1 MAMSHI
7 KGFSLSKG
15 IKCAAVA
22 GVGLSALWAVI
33 GVIDHWWD
41 FRDDADGDKS
51 RAAIIA
57 TMDHLGDHFESV
69 SYLDQGWD
77 NADSLWFYNTTQ
89 GSDLLPYDFFLHLEQ
104 ADSELMF
111 RDNANMNRYR
121 YLPQKP
127 SLSNPDGLPV
137 GLTKDSYKDKDYF
150 GFTCAAC
157 HTSQLN
163 FEGQGI
169 RIDGGP
175 AIADLEGFMH
185 GLADA
190 LESLNRD
197 KQKRE
202 RFISAVRKEGNYN
215 SVKQVE
221 SDLERFSLRVATYNL
236 VNNPRGVNRPL
247 THYGY
252 ARLDAFGR
260 IFNRVLEHIMSAD
273 QIRELLT
280 KTLTPAEL
288 DQVMQDVEPI
298 LSADDRNHIIAR
310 IQKYLSPKQLLALR
324 NEIYNPA
331 DAPVSYPFLWDIPVH
346 DYVQWNGVVQNSG
359 IGPLGRNAGQVI
371 GVFGTLDWREEQ
383 GSNFLSWLGGQSLGS
398 SHINFESSLDIRNL
412 YRVEKHLRKLTSPAW
427 PEDIL
432 GKIDQDKAFRGEKLF
447 SRYCASCH
455 DRIDSTDPKR
465 RVIAHMSGFDEVQTD
480 PKMAVNSV
488 SSNGYSG
495 IIKGQYVDVG
505 VGDILLQKQSPG
517 ASLLK
522 YTTRNVVL
530 TPDPDKYW
538 FQARAE
544 RAFDFLMTYFDNQV
558 KPSIKRGSYTPATTT
573 NPFSPLLAYKGRPLN
588 GIWATA
594 PYLHNGSVPTLY
606 HLLLPQKRDSDP
618 VEGEYRPNDFMV
630 GSREFNADLVGMK
643 WQDYPGFK
651 FKTHIPGNHN
661 QGHEYAAGRTPQPD
675 GMVLPAMNESQRWD
689 LVEYLKTL

>member
-1 MAMSHI
+1 MPNKSR
-7 KGFSLSKG
+7 FSIARAAKLAVLAG
-15 IKCAAVA
+15 I
-22 GVGLSALWAVI
+22 GLAFLWATI
-33 GVIDHWWD
+33 GVIDRWWD
-41 FRDDADGDKS
+41 FRDDADGDPA
-51 RAAIIA
+51 RAAVVLN
-57 TMDHLGDHFESV
+57 DDPLGDSFDRV
-69 SYLDQGWD
+69 RYLDQGWN

-104 ADSELMF
+104 ADSQALF
-111 RDNANMNRYR
+111 RDNSNMNRYR

-127 SLSNPDGLPV
+127 SLSNPDGLAV
-137 GLTKDSYKDKDYF
+137 GMTKDTYKGKDYF

-157 HTSQLN
+157 HTTQLN

-175 AIADLEGFMH
+175 AMADLEGFML
-185 GLADA
+185 GLQQAIDQLDQDIA
-190 LESLNRD
+190 
-197 KQKRE
+197 KHQ
-202 RFISAVRKEGNYN
+202 RFVEAVLAEGNYDN
-215 SVKQVE
+215 ADQVQA
-221 SDLERFSLRVATYNL
+221 DIERFGLRVATYNL
-236 VNNPRGVNRPL
+236 VNNPRGINRPL

-273 QIRELLT
+273 QIRELLA
-280 KTLTPAEL
+280 KVLTPVEL
-288 DQVMQDVEPI
+288 DQVMADVEPI
-298 LSADDRNHIIAR
+298 LSADDRDHIIAR
-310 IQKYLSPKQLLALR
+310 IQQFLTPKQLLALR

-331 DAPVSYPFLWDIPVH
+331 DAPVSYPFLWDIPMH

-371 GVFGTLDWREEQ
+371 GVFGTLDWREEN
-383 GSNFLSWLGGQSLGS
+383 GSSLLSWLGGQTLANT
-398 SHINFESSLDIRNL
+398 HINFESSLDIRNL

-432 GKIDQDKAFRGEKLF
+432 GKIDVEQATRGEKLF
-447 SRYCASCH
+447 SQYCASCH
-455 DRIDSTDPKR
+455 ERIDPKDPKR

-480 PKMAVNSV
+480 PKMATNSV
-488 SSNGYSG
+488 SSTGYSG

-505 VGDILLQKQSPG
+505 LGNILLQKQSPG

-538 FQARAE
+538 FQGLAE
-544 RAFDFLMTYFDNQV
+544 RAFDFAMTYFDNEV

-594 PYLHNGSVPTLY
+594 PYLHNGSVPSLY
-606 HLLLPQKRDSDP
+606 HLLLPKKRNGDP
-618 VEGEYRPNDFMV
+618 EDGQYRPDGFIV
-630 GSREFNADLVGMK
+630 GAREFNPEYVGMK
-643 WQDYPGFK
+643 WEAYPGFE
-651 FKTHIPGNHN
+651 FQTQIPGNHN
-661 QGHEYAAGRTPQPD
+661 YGHEYAAGRTPQPD
-675 GMVLPAMNESQRWD
+675 GTVLPALTELQRWD

>member
-1 MAMSHI
+1 MPN
-7 KGFSLSKG
+7 
-15 IKCAAVA
+15 KCRSSIAQVAKLATLAGLGLAV
-22 GVGLSALWAVI
+22 LWATI
-33 GVIDHWWD
+33 GVIDRWWD
-41 FRDDADGDKS
+41 FRDDADGDPA
-51 RAAIIA
+51 RAAVVL
-57 TMDHLGDHFESV
+57 DDDPLGDSFDRV
-69 SYLDQGWD
+69 RYLDQGWN

-104 ADSELMF
+104 ADSQALF
-111 RDNANMNRYR
+111 RNNSNMNRYR
-121 YLPQKP
+121 YLPQHP

-137 GLTKDSYKDKDYF
+137 GMTKDTYKGKDYF

-157 HTSQLN
+157 HTTQLN

-175 AIADLEGFMH
+175 AMADLEGFML
-185 GLADA
+185 GLQKSIDQ
-190 LESLNRD
+190 LDLNEA
-197 KQKRE
+197 KHQ
-202 RFISAVRKEGNYN
+202 RFVEAVLAEGNYDN
-215 SVKQVE
+215 AGQVQA
-221 SDLERFSLRVATYNL
+221 DIKRFGLRVATYNL
-236 VNNPRGVNRPL
+236 VNNPRGINRPL

-273 QIRELLT
+273 QIRELLA
-280 KTLTPAEL
+280 KVLTPTEL
-288 DQVMQDVEPI
+288 DQVMADIEPI
-298 LSADDRNHIIAR
+298 LSADDRDHIISR
-310 IQKYLSPKQLLALR
+310 IQQFLSPKQLLVLR

-331 DAPVSYPFLWDIPVH
+331 DAPVSYPFLWDIPMH

-371 GVFGTLDWREEQ
+371 GVFGTLDWREEN
-383 GSNFLSWLGGQSLGS
+383 GSSLLSWLGGQSIS
-398 SHINFESSLDIRNL
+398 KSHINFESSLDIRNL
-412 YRVEKHLRKLTSPAW
+412 YRVEKHLRKLSSPAW
-427 PEDIL
+427 PEELL
-432 GKIDQDKAFRGEKLF
+432 GKIDTAKAYRGEKLYDQ
-447 SRYCASCH
+447 YCSSCH
-455 DRIDSTDPKR
+455 ERIDSTDPER

-480 PKMAVNSV
+480 PKMASNSVNST
-488 SSNGYSG
+488 GYSG

-505 VGDILLQKQSPG
+505 LGNILLQKESPG

-538 FQARAE
+538 FQGLAE
-544 RAFDFLMTYFDNQV
+544 RAFDFAMTYFDNDV

-594 PYLHNGSVPTLY
+594 PYLHNGSVPSLY
-606 HLLLPQKRDSDP
+606 HLLLPKKRNGDP
-618 VEGEYRPNDFMV
+618 EDGQYRPDSFIV
-630 GSREFNADLVGMK
+630 GSREFNPEYVGMK
-643 WQDYPGFK
+643 WDAYPGFE
-651 FKTHIPGNHN
+651 FQTHIPGNHN
-661 QGHEYAAGRTPQPD
+661 LGHEYAAGRTPQPD
-675 GMVLPAMNESQRWD
+675 SAMLPALTELQRWD